1 MKRDRESS
9 SDDSDDG
16 IILTRNR
23 KRERMKVL
31 HQKFLNACVSG
42 KFKDV
47 EICVRKGV
55 DVKARANTGILSA
68 AKEGHV
74 DIVDLLIQNG
84 ADVNAVSDIY
94 THFQRTALHLAAEKG
109 HVEV

>member
-31 HQKFLNACVSG
+31 QQKFLKACVSG

-47 EICVRKGV
+47 EKTPN
-55 DVKARANTGILSA
+55 NTHTSSQGDEKEERTLSP
-68 AKEGHV
+68 
-74 DIVDLLIQNG
+74 
-84 ADVNAVSDIY
+84 
-94 THFQRTALHLAAEKG
+94 
-109 HVEV
+109 